1 MFKSTTMSD
10 QWGSGLWRLALSWFT
25 TAILCQTVQSGLI
38 PAPSSELY
46 VETTT
51 GPVYGFYNDT
61 GRTVRTFLGI
71 PYAEP
76 PTGDRRFAPPV
87 NKAPWDTVLH
97 ASSYS
102 GPCPGI
108 YSFSNE
114 SIWSYLPYIPWNIPD
129 MTEDCLTVNIW
140 APGER
145 HPGNSK
151 KNNNKEKAPVMMYI
165 YGGGF
170 NQGGTALTFYDG
182 TNLVK
187 DNENVVFVTFKYAC
201 STIRWSLLVFFFFFG
216 TRLLSTGSLMKL
228 PGISLRI
235 PQRAGDRYQ

>member
-1 MFKSTTMSD
+1 
-10 QWGSGLWRLALSWFT
+10 
-25 TAILCQTVQSGLI
+25 
-38 PAPSSELY
+38 
-46 VETTT
+46 
-51 GPVYGFYNDT
+51 
-61 GRTVRTFLGI
+61 
-71 PYAEP
+71 
-76 PTGDRRFAPPV
+76 
-87 NKAPWDTVLH
+87 
-97 ASSYS
+97 
-102 GPCPGI
+102 
-108 YSFSNE
+108 
-114 SIWSYLPYIPWNIPD
+114 

-201 STIRWSLLVFFFFFG
+201 STIRWSLLVFFFFG